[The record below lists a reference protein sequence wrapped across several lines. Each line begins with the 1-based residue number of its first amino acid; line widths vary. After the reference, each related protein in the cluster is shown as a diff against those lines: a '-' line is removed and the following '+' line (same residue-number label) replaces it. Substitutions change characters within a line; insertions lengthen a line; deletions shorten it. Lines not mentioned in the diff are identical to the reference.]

1 MSELSFRIIL
11 RVSALEHLLVFMS
24 YDSMISSST
33 TSTIWRNRELRHGI
47 SKILIY
53 RQVVVYWDSVPDG
66 SLNDPFLNKC
76 VCVCKSVGVQKGLCV
91 KASVCQSV
99 CAQQGLCVE
108 VAVFTR
114 VRV

>member
-76 VCVCKSVGVQKGLCV
+76 DFHGFTDKVPWTHLREPMWESVD
-91 KASVCQSV
+91 
-99 CAQQGLCVE
+99 
-108 VAVFTR
+108 
-114 VRV
+114 